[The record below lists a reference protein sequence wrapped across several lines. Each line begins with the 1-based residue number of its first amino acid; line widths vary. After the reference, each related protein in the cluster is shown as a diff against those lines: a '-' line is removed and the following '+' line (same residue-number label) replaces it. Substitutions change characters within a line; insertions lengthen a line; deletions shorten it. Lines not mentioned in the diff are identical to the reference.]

1 MKISSLPFT
10 QNFSQGWWKRRAGRL
25 SSYTSGAKK
34 LNLISSPLFLCI
46 HALRLIKYHL
56 SLSSRTTSAQCIEQ
70 HKFICGLTLWRGH
83 QIQGMT
89 NGGSSEGLCRRRRLR
104 LLWSIKGQDT
114 ITLPFFRI
122 HFSILLKWG
131 GKFMSIYESCC
142 HAHEPRRF
150 LFNILFSHEKCSF
163 MIWT

>member
-1 MKISSLPFT
+1 MKKESRKTFKLHLRSKKVKFDFLSSQLMYTRATSYKISSL
-10 QNFSQGWWKRRAGRL
+10 
-25 SSYTSGAKK
+25 
-34 LNLISSPLFLCI
+34 
-46 HALRLIKYHL
+46 
-56 SLSSRTTSAQCIEQ
+56 SLSFRTTSAQWIEQ
-70 HKFICGLTLWRGH
+70 QKFICGLTLWRGH

-131 GKFMSIYESCC
+131 GKFMSIYGSCC
-142 HAHEPRRF
+142 HAHEVRRF

-163 MIWT
+163 MNTGKRPSILN